1 MRRGSMAAARQSP
14 VLKSVEDPASAP
26 GHGARAEGDAGLHPL
41 IAVKLWENP
50 CWFSFRINY
59 LGLRFNLPVYGWIEE
74 RYGLVRPEYVVLY
87 ALHLQDGIA
96 AKDVVASAGFP
107 KNTISRAIQ
116 KLLRRRLIRR
126 ASDARDRRS
135 YVLRLT
141 AEGRRILD
149 ETVPPMVAWEKR
161 MLAGLSREESQVLSK
176 LLARLVQDSPN
187 WPTSIEQEEQGQ

>member
-1 MRRGSMAAARQSP
+1 MAAARQSS
-14 VLKSVEDPASAP
+14 VLKSVEGLASVPADDS
-26 GHGARAEGDAGLHPL
+26 GLHPL

-161 MLAGLSREESQVLSK
+161 MLAGLSHDEQQVLSK

>member
-1 MRRGSMAAARQSP
+1 MRRGSMAAARQAP
-14 VLKSVEDPASAP
+14 VLKSVDGPASAP
-26 GHGARAEGDAGLHPL
+26 AGDAGGLHPL

-161 MLAGLSREESQVLSK
+161 MLSGLSREEQQVLSK
-176 LLARLVQDSPN
+176 LLARLVQDSPH